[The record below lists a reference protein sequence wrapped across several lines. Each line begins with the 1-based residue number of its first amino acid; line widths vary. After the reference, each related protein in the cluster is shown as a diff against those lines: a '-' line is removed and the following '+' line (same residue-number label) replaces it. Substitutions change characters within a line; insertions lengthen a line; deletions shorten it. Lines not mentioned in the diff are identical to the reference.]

1 MEFFR
6 NANFN
11 FTGAMK
17 ACFSFSAVLVVL
29 SLVLMLIHG
38 GPRLSIDFTGGSVLQ
53 VKFAPTQSISEVR
66 QVLERTGNIGAQVTE
81 FGGADEFLITVP
93 SPKGASGEQAADT
106 ANSLLSD
113 LRGALAG
120 TEVELR
126 RVESVGPKIGSEL
139 RTAAVNSIFA
149 GLFGIIVYVWFRFVL
164 RYGFAAIL
172 ALAHDITLTLG
183 LFSLLDLEI
192 SLQIVAALLTI
203 VGYSINDTI
212 VVFDRIRENMKMR
225 RRESYRDVI
234 NRSINETLSRTILTS
249 ATTMAVSVTLWVL
262 GGPVIRDFAFALSF
276 GVFIGTYS
284 SIFIASPLLV
294 WWYERQATDKKRAAP
309 EM

>member
-1 MEFFR
+1 MQFFR
-6 NANFN
+6 NANYN

-17 ACFSFSAVLVVL
+17 MCFSLSGALVLL
-29 SLVLMLIHG
+29 SIVLMLIHG

-53 VKFAPTQSISEVR
+53 VKFAPAPGISEVR
-66 QVLERTGNIGAQVTE
+66 RTLDGQGHAGAQVAE
-81 FGGADEFLITVP
+81 FGSADEFLITVP

-106 ANSLLSD
+106 AQALLSD
-113 LRGALAG
+113 LRGAFPG
-120 TEVELR
+120 TNVELR

-172 ALAHDITLTLG
+172 ALVHDVTLTLG

-212 VVFDRIRENMKMR
+212 VVFDRIRENMKLR
-225 RRESYRDVI
+225 RRESYREVI

-249 ATTMAVSVTLWVL
+249 ATTMAVSVTLWAL

-276 GVFIGTYS
+276 GIFVGTYS

-294 WWYERQATDKKRAAP
+294 WWYERQARDSKRTAP

>member
-1 MEFFR
+1 MQFFR

-17 ACFSFSAVLVVL
+17 VCFTLSGILVVL

-53 VKFAPTQSISEVR
+53 VKFAPAPGITEVR
-66 QVLERTGNIGAQVTE
+66 RALETKGIVGAQVTA
-81 FGGADEFLITVP
+81 FGGTDEFLITVP

-106 ANSLLSD
+106 AQALLSD
-113 LRGALAG
+113 LRGAFPG
-120 TEVELR
+120 NEVELR

-139 RTAAVNSIFA
+139 RTAALNSIVA
-149 GLFGIIVYVWFRFVL
+149 GLFLIVIYVWFRFVL
-164 RYGFAAIL
+164 RYGLAAIL
-172 ALAHDITLTLG
+172 ALVHDVILTLG
-183 LFSLLDLEI
+183 VFSLMDMEI

-212 VVFDRIRENMKMR
+212 VVFDRIRENMKLR
-225 RRESYRDVI
+225 RRESYREVI
-234 NRSINETLSRTILTS
+234 NRSINETLSRTVLTS
-249 ATTMAVSVTLWVL
+249 ATTFAVAAVLWAM
-262 GGPVIRDFAFALSF
+262 GGPVIRDFAFALCF
-276 GVFIGTYS
+276 GVLVGTYS
-284 SIFIASPLLV
+284 SIFIASPMLV
-294 WWYERQATDKKRAAP
+294 WWYERQTIDKKRAAP